1 MRTQEKRNRDGE
13 GLLQSRGCEGK
24 SRNQAHGNVPEDHGP
39 ECRPQTPRPWG
50 VSKRENK
57 EKVATSPPVRVR
69 EGREGEN
76 PRGGEG
82 KTILNAKSSRAIRGQ
97 SRGKGL

>member
-1 MRTQEKRNRDGE
+1 MTARGSYSHEAEKERAGIRSTETSLKITALSAD
-13 GLLQSRGCEGK
+13 R
-24 SRNQAHGNVPEDHGP
+24 RHP
-39 ECRPQTPRPWG
+39 RRPWG

-82 KTILNAKSSRAIRGQ
+82 KTILNAESSRAIRVR
-97 SRGKGL
+97 RGKGLRPQS